1 MRLVLASDAFT
12 LNGVA
17 YKGFPLILDDRMRLI
32 EVAHDFLVH
41 VCLRSG
47 RVRSKKTWKRYG
59 RDLYDFFGFVTANG
73 LDWKQGE
80 ISGSLHPAEV
90 YRDWALKECGLSRR
104 TVNARLRTVLRLYRW
119 SVSRGILDRFPFE
132 EVLVR
137 VPHLMGMLAHT
148 DGSGGMRVSSQL
160 LMREFVEPFRILT
173 LDQCKRCLTMLSNTT
188 HRLIFR
194 LGLQTGLR
202 SEEIRSFPLKYIFDP
217 MRRADLVRKA
227 KYRMRLS
234 PADMCLKG
242 SKARAIDVPVPLL
255 VDLWRYAVME
265 RQRRARHGSGN
276 CDALLLTSQG
286 TPFSEKAIEKV
297 FRRLTQRVGFAVTP
311 HILRHV
317 YATYTLQGLRE
328 RGFKGDGLLYVRDR
342 LGHASIT
349 TTQIYLQ
356 MLRQLDVDL
365 MLLHEQ
371 ELSELL

>member
-1 MRLVLASDAFT
+1 MRLVLASDAFA
-12 LNGVA
+12 LNGA
-17 YKGFPLILDDRMRLI
+17 SYGGFPLILDDRMRLL
-32 EVAHDFLVH
+32 EVVHDFLIH

-59 RDLYDFFGFVTANG
+59 RDLYDFFGFVIAND

-80 ISGSLHPAEV
+80 VIGTLHPAES

-119 SVSRGILDRFPFE
+119 AFSRGIVDRFPFD

-137 VPHLMGMLAHT
+137 VPYLGGMLAHT
-148 DGSGGMRVSSQL
+148 SGSGGVRGSSHL
-160 LMREFVEPFRILT
+160 LMREPVEPLRILT
-173 LDQCKRCLTMLSNTT
+173 LDQCKTCLAALSNVT
-188 HRLIFR
+188 HRLMFR

-202 SEEIRSFPLKYIFDP
+202 NEEIRSFPANYAFDP
-217 MRRADLVRKA
+217 MRRAALYGKA

-242 SKARAIDVPVPLL
+242 SKVRSIDVPVPLL
-255 VDLWRYAVME
+255 ADLWTYVVME
-265 RQRRARHGSGN
+265 RPRRARSGAAD
-276 CDALLLTSQG
+276 CTALFLTARG
-286 TPFSEKAIEKV
+286 TAYSEKAIEKV
-297 FRRLTQRVGFAVTP
+297 FQRLQRRVGFIVSP

-328 RGFKGDGLLYVRDR
+328 RGFKADALLYVRDR
-342 LGHASIT
+342 LGHASVT

-356 MLRQLDVDL
+356 MLEKLDVDL
-365 MLLHEQ
+365 MMLHEQ